1 MRLNIDRELKSFR
14 LMQGSMDRI
23 GLGLETL
30 ENLGSIRTEDPWSKE
45 ETNELKLNAIKKRVR
60 EVKIPFT
67 SGNAIEDFKLLN
79 FDTNKQFRCETRV
92 SASEFFGHKF

>member
-30 ENLGSIRTEDPWSKE
+30 ENLGSIRTKDPWSKE

-67 SGNAIEDFKLLN
+67 SGNAIRDFKSVILIQIRNSDVQLLI
-79 FDTNKQFRCETRV
+79 RV
-92 SASEFFGHKF
+92 TIS